1 MLGLVGCGGPPRID
15 RAPDAIEMDRLAT
28 LAATA
33 PEAGW
38 SARGRARIESQ
49 DGTVEGALTAVM
61 DLPRRLRVEVS
72 SRALFGM
79 VGERVVVSL
88 PGDEHILLYRAR
100 EETLEREP
108 FATSSLAQ
116 RLPTG
121 ALEEL
126 HALVTGRP
134 PWPGGRPPADLA
146 ARTRVIGRSSDG
158 RQVRYRVQ
166 LPDSVSSFELEIQDS
181 VLLRLVWSGRATGP
195 CEVRYDGW
203 RRWGEIEQP
212 SRMRLRAPQE
222 ELEVEIR
229 LDEVQARSDFAPT
242 DFEVY

>member
-1 MLGLVGCGGPPRID
+1 
-15 RAPDAIEMDRLAT
+15 MDRLAT
-28 LAATA
+28 LAAVA
-33 PEAGW
+33 PVVGW
-38 SARGRARIESQ
+38 SARGQVRIQ
-49 DGTVEGALTAVM
+49 TRDGTVEGALTAVV

-88 PGDEHILLYRAR
+88 PGDEHLLLYRGR
-100 EETLEREP
+100 EESLEREP
-108 FATSSLAQ
+108 FATSALAQ

-134 PWPGGRPPADLA
+134 PWPGGKPPADLA
-146 ARTRVIGRSSDG
+146 ARTRVIGRSADG

-166 LPDSVSSFELEIQDS
+166 LPDSASSFELEIQDAM
-181 VLLRLVWSGRATGP
+181 LLRLVWSGGAAGP
-195 CEVRYDGW
+195 CEVHYDGW
-203 RRWGEIEQP
+203 RRWGEVQQP
-212 SRMRLRAPQE
+212 SRMHLRAPQE
-222 ELEVEIR
+222 ALEVEIR